1 MESYIILKN
10 GIKGE
15 CNKWREIL
23 YPWGR
28 KLNIVK
34 ISVLLKL
41 AYRVKEIPIKITASY
56 FMDLNKLILQFI

>member
-1 MESYIILKN
+1 MESYKIGKK
-10 GIKGE
+10 GIKE
-15 CNKWREIL
+15 ELNKWREIL

>member
-1 MESYIILKN
+1 MESYKIGKK
-10 GIKGE
+10 GIKE
-15 CNKWREIL
+15 ELNKWREIL

-34 ISVLLKL
+34 ISVFLKL

-56 FMDLNKLILQFI
+56 LMDLNKLILQFI